1 MKRLII
7 AASAFLIAAAPCL
20 ALARDTVRVGVL
32 TCVIAGGS
40 GFILGSMKPL
50 YCDFNG
56 ADGRRERYRGSMRKY
71 GIDIGSTGVTYLKW
85 IVFAPTNILRRGA
98 LVRFLWRR
106 HGGGDGRGRSRRQ
119 CPDRRLRAFDLA
131 PAVQRPGAGG
141 GANIALGAAAL
152 TLRYVR

>member
-1 MKRLII
+1 MKRPII

-20 ALARDTVRVGVL
+20 ALARDTVKVGVL

-50 YCDFNG
+50 YCDFSG

-71 GIDIGSTGVTYLKW
+71 GIDIGSTGVSYLKW
-85 IVFAPTNILRRGA
+85 IVFAPTSILRSGA
-98 LVRFLWRR
+98 LSGSY
-106 HGGGDGRGRSRRQ
+106 GGASVE
-119 CPDRRLRAFDLA
+119 AT
-131 PAVQRPGAGG
+131 VGAGLGANALIGGSERSISLQPFSAQVQAG
-141 GANIALGAAAL
+141 GANIAVGAAAL